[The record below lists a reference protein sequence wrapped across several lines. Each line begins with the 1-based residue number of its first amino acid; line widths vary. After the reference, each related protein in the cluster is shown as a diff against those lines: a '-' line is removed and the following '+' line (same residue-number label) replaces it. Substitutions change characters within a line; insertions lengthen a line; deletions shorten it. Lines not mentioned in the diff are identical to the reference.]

1 MLLSTECSCGIVSA
15 KRDLAHHY
23 KISSTNVW
31 LIKFSVLQ
39 LHDRFSDSQ
48 SVRITV
54 QRTFQ
59 ISTTKKKKKS
69 ACARF
74 LFMETIPCTVYI
86 AGLHVST
93 ATDTVF
99 HMNLFS

>member
-1 MLLSTECSCGIVSA
+1 M

-31 LIKFSVLQ
+31 LIKFSALQ
-39 LHDRFSDSQ
+39 LHDRFSDSRC
-48 SVRITV
+48 VRITV

-59 ISTTKKKKKS
+59 TSTKKKLNLQK
-69 ACARF
+69 ACARS

-93 ATDTVF
+93 ATDTVC